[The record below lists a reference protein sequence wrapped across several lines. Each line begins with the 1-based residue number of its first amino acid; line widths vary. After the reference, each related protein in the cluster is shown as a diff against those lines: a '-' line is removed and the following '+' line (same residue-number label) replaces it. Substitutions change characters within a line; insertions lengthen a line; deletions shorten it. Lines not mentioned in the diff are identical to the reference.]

1 MKKLILLTLSVFAFI
16 SVSAQSSLDAIKG
29 TYVGELHGGAVSQIG
44 SQMKKSEGVIEIS
57 DNGLTIKNFNSLS
70 LSFKPFVLSP
80 VEVKPVGEGVALVNK
95 DWHISMETSD
105 GKYLLQSAV
114 VSLNE
119 LDLYRHVQGDDMLLY
134 FEVQLGTTGNKL
146 YGIFRGRKQA
156 VTGIAGVKTNLKA
169 GVAYDFSGRPVRS
182 NHKGIC
188 IANGKKMMR

>member
-1 MKKLILLTLSVFAFI
+1 MKKLILLTLSVFVFI
-16 SVSAQSSLDAIKG
+16 SVSAQNSLEAIKG
-29 TYVGELHGGAVSQIG
+29 TYVGELHGGAVSEIG
-44 SQMKKSEGVIEIS
+44 YQMKKSEGIIEIS
-57 DNGLTIKNFNSLS
+57 DKGLTIKNFNSLS

-80 VEVKPVGEGVALVNK
+80 VEVKPVGEGVAFVNK

-105 GKYLLQSAV
+105 GKYLLQSAI
-114 VSLNE
+114 VSLNTLE
-119 LDLYRHVQGDDMLLY
+119 VFRCVQGDDMLLY

-169 GVAYDFSGRPVRS
+169 GVAYDLSGRPVRS

-188 IANGKKMMR
+188 ITNGKKMMR

>member
-80 VEVKPVGEGVALVNK
+80 VEVKPVGEGVVLVNK

-119 LDLYRHVQGDDMLLY
+119 LELYRHVQGDDMLLY
-134 FEVQLGTTGNKL
+134 FEVQLGNGGKL

-169 GVAYDFSGRPVRS
+169 GVAYDLSGRPVRS

>member
-1 MKKLILLTLSVFAFI
+1 
-16 SVSAQSSLDAIKG
+16 
-29 TYVGELHGGAVSQIG
+29 
-44 SQMKKSEGVIEIS
+44 
-57 DNGLTIKNFNSLS
+57 
-70 LSFKPFVLSP
+70 
-80 VEVKPVGEGVALVNK
+80 
-95 DWHISMETSD
+95 METSD

-134 FEVQLGTTGNKL
+134 FEVQLGNGGKL

-169 GVAYDFSGRPVRS
+169 GVAYDLSGRPVRS

>member
-16 SVSAQSSLDAIKG
+16 GVSAQSSLDAIKG

-44 SQMKKSEGVIEIS
+44 SQMKKSEGIIEIS

-134 FEVQLGTTGNKL
+134 FEVQLGNGGKL

-169 GVAYDFSGRPVRS
+169 GVAYDLSGRPVRS

>member
-1 MKKLILLTLSVFAFI
+1 MKKLILLTLSVFVFI
-16 SVSAQSSLDAIKG
+16 SVSAQNSLEAIKG

-44 SQMKKSEGVIEIS
+44 SQMKKSEGIIEIS

-80 VEVKPVGEGVALVNK
+80 VEVKPVDKGVVLVNK

-105 GKYLLQSAV
+105 GKYLLQSAI
-114 VSLNE
+114 VSLDA

-134 FEVQLGTTGNKL
+134 FEVQLGNGGKL

-169 GVAYDFSGRPVRS
+169 GVAYDLSGRPVRS

-188 IANGKKMMR
+188 ITNGKKMMR

>member
-80 VEVKPVGEGVALVNK
+80 VEVKPVGEGVVLVNK

-134 FEVQLGTTGNKL
+134 FEVQLGNGGKL

-169 GVAYDFSGRPVRS
+169 GVAYDLSGRPVRS